1 MLSTSSSSLAPSKLT
16 NMASDRQQIPSRRGF
31 LPNPRKVADF
41 FDPLRHRRENPP
53 EIEKPRT
60 YRPSPIQTALVNSLA
75 NPGLN
80 HHGPLFGTNATQ
92 QLTAYPQATNNPHT
106 FHTQVPFAHSP
117 IAQTEHQ
124 KAQKAQ
130 HLTDATLKKA
140 GESSGSVNTVHSP
153 HRDREPLRGI
163 LKKGPA
169 LFTRS
174 SGPTSSSLF
183 TPAAAK
189 VKRLRFRAQARSAG
203 LGPSKNRKY
212 NRFPAEDPFIR
223 QPPIKATPFPK
234 SQQSA
239 YLRPATTLWRPAP
252 KAFDFSA
259 TLRHQPTLHKP
270 SPASHVAAYRARR
283 RRLKD
288 LVIQREGRIDLFGP
302 KGPILKP
309 AQRIQGFHTTIGSI
323 STRKCSQPSSS
334 FHLCNSN
341 SEAESESEDTE
352 SSLEPASESSS
363 PSVVPPGAWFFS
375 PGQRTTI
382 ITPNESTLIEVND
395 GSATRRIFVR
405 GSCQKTITVQSIEQE
420 SRALNQGSPNTTPT
434 RKRPAEDSEF
444 DLILANATDG
454 KEPLQEPLAN
464 ARGAAVLDSNE
475 EDRPRAY
482 TTWLT
487 NIMTSV
493 RGTVTKVSNSIVGYV
508 YPRNNHL
515 IAVERLSRGQQNGN
529 TGTKRI
535 RLEVVD
541 DFADESF
548 TPNAEPSKI
557 NLVWVD
563 ESTRIAYWHH
573 IAPLVRTLRSICH
586 RIEKR
591 RSQSREGS
599 PITRLDDQTQEQQI
613 YVLGPYLDT
622 FRQTAWIVESVYSHT
637 FLAGLKTN
645 FKVPQ
650 SVMDYTFSPEENFAI
665 TVAQRLFEHFPE
677 ECNPVLVEAGVSRRI
692 IKGLSADL
700 AALASRKP
708 MPGLVQRAGIVGKVM
723 KFFRGRESFGIE
735 VSEDPIS
742 RIDIAMPGSFPD
754 FQTNNEVLVEAEPS
768 IKAPDERQI
777 LPAQEIIKPGSY
789 YPPARTT
796 EAYTFV
802 KDQLADIASQ
812 RRATYKNAPPGIIS
826 DDLACNPSPISVL
839 KRDNHSPA
847 SLKRLQKSRGLK
859 RVHFSPSAKQST
871 PSPAK
876 SRGFLSRIFGS
887 PTVSGSPLGRHVVD
901 ASHLSDSQV
910 DGSSDDPYTA
920 MPNRYSDATPKSD
933 DVSEESDSEK
943 IAARCHPQLLE
954 HLNKSLNGLEAK
966 GFFAKDEPQDLPSS
980 PSSLLTPPTLAGLTI
995 SDDKEEELEDLSLA
1009 LQLLLDVDEARR
1021 REEEE
1026 KKARQAR
1033 EERLLKTGGLRAPQ
1047 RPLVTSLPA
1056 EWVEKVQATMQA
1068 NPSLTLATTAESVP
1082 LKKHDFAMVV
1092 PPTVWLND
1100 EIVNGALQWLDRY
1113 VNVAAGA
1120 VDVKAPNRVCVA
1132 MGSFFYKRL
1141 EENGV
1146 QNTERALRRY
1156 GINKNNF
1163 LNLETILMP
1172 ICKNNHWTLLVI
1184 RPKKRT
1190 VSHMDSFNP
1199 AGSSTH
1205 TTRALN
1211 WVQAFLGGDYKA
1223 SEWKVVIHEAPI
1235 QTNGYD
1241 CGVFTI
1247 TNGMCLALGL
1257 NAIDAYSGEDLPE
1270 QRLRIA
1276 GMLLNKGFSGEFD
1289 LADL

>member
-1 MLSTSSSSLAPSKLT
+1 MAP
-16 NMASDRQQIPSRRGF
+16 DRLQIPSRRGF
-31 LPNPRKVADF
+31 PPNPQKLADF
-41 FDPLRHRRENPP
+41 FDARKHIREKSP
-53 EIEKPRT
+53 ETEKPRA
-60 YRPSPIQTALVNSLA
+60 YRRSPIQTPLVNSLA
-75 NPGLN
+75 NPGFN
-80 HHGPLFGTNATQ
+80 HRVPLFGISATQ
-92 QLTAYPQATNNPHT
+92 QLTAHTQTTDDPKIGHDRVPVAQSQIAQATR
-106 FHTQVPFAHSP
+106 
-117 IAQTEHQ
+117 Q
-124 KAQKAQ
+124 KAQEAEHQ
-130 HLTDATLKKA
+130 RDATLKKS
-140 GESSGSVNTVHSP
+140 EETSGPGKTVQSL
-153 HRDREPLRGI
+153 HRDRKPLRGI
-163 LKKGPA
+163 LKNGGA
-169 LFTRS
+169 LSRS
-174 SGPTSSSLF
+174 LGPTGSSLF

-189 VKRLRFRAQARSAG
+189 VKKLQFRAQARSAG
-203 LGPSKNRKY
+203 QDPSRNRKY
-212 NRFPAEDPFIR
+212 KKHPAKDPFVC
-223 QPPIKATPFPK
+223 QPPIKATPFPR

-239 YLRPATTLWRPAP
+239 YLRPVATLLRPAP
-252 KAFDFSA
+252 ISA
-259 TLRHQPTLHKP
+259 TLRHQPNLHKP
-270 SPASHVAAYRARR
+270 SPASHVAEYRSRR
-283 RRLKD
+283 RRLKE
-288 LVIQREGRIDLFGP
+288 LVIQHEERSDLFGP
-302 KGPILKP
+302 SGPIPKP
-309 AQRIQGFHTTIGSI
+309 AKRIQGNRTTVGSV

-352 SSLEPASESSS
+352 CGSESSS
-363 PSVVPPGAWFFS
+363 PSAPPGAWSFS
-375 PGQRTTI
+375 PGQQTI
-382 ITPNESTLIEVND
+382 VIPPNELTPIEVNESS
-395 GSATRRIFVR
+395 GTRRIFVQ
-405 GSCQKTITVQSIEQE
+405 GSSQKTITVQTIEQE
-420 SRALNQGSPNTTPT
+420 RLSLDQGSPATTPS

-444 DLILANATDG
+444 ELILANATDG
-454 KEPLQEPLAN
+454 REPLQEPLAN
-464 ARGAAVLDSNE
+464 ARGAAVLDPNK

-482 TTWLT
+482 TNWLT
-487 NIMTSV
+487 SIMTAV
-493 RGTVTKVSNSIVGYV
+493 RGTVTKVSNNIVGYV
-508 YPRNNHL
+508 YPRNHNL
-515 IAVERLSRGQQNGN
+515 IAVESLSRGQQNGN
-529 TGTKRI
+529 TSTKRI

-541 DFADESF
+541 DFTDESF
-548 TPNAEPSKI
+548 ATNTELAKT
-557 NLVWVD
+557 NLIWVD
-563 ESTRIAYWHH
+563 ESTRIAHWHH
-573 IAPLVRTLRSICH
+573 IAPLVRALRRICH

-599 PITRLDDQTQEQQI
+599 PVSRLDDQAHEQQI
-613 YVLGPYLDT
+613 YVFGSYLDA
-622 FRQTAWIVESVYSHT
+622 FRQTAWILENIYSHT
-637 FLAGLKTN
+637 FLADLKTN

-650 SVMDYTFSPEENFAI
+650 SVMNYTFSPEENVAI
-665 TVAQRLFEHFPE
+665 AVAQRLFEHFPD
-677 ECNPVLVEAGVSRRI
+677 ECNSLLFEAGVPRRV

-708 MPGLVQRAGIVGKVM
+708 MPGLVQRAGFVGKVM
-723 KFFRGRESFGIE
+723 SFFRGRESFGIG

-754 FQTNNEVLVEAEPS
+754 IPTNIEVSNQAKPS
-768 IKAPDERQI
+768 IKAPDQREI
-777 LPAQEIIKPGSY
+777 LPAEETAKQGGY

-812 RRATYKNAPPGIIS
+812 RRATYKNAPLGMVP
-826 DDLACNPSPISVL
+826 DDVVCKPSPISVL
-839 KRDNHSPA
+839 KRDNQSPA

-859 RVHFSPSAKQST
+859 RVQFSPSTKQSS

-876 SRGFLSRIFGS
+876 STSFLNRIFGS
-887 PTVSGSPLGRHVVD
+887 PTVFGSPLGRHVID
-901 ASHLSDSQV
+901 ASPLSDAQL
-910 DGSSDDPYTA
+910 DGSSDSPSTSMSNRHLGTA
-920 MPNRYSDATPKSD
+920 PKSD
-933 DVSEESDSEK
+933 SVSEESDGEE
-943 IAARCHPQLLE
+943 IAARCQPQLLE

-966 GFFAKDEPQDLPSS
+966 GFFAKDESQDLSSRPPSPLS
-980 PSSLLTPPTLAGLTI
+980 PPTLAGLTI

-1033 EERLLKTGGLRAPQ
+1033 EERLLATGGLRTPQ

-1082 LKKHDFAMVV
+1082 LRKHDFAMVV

-1113 VNVAAGA
+1113 VNMAAGA

-1199 AGSSTH
+1199 AGSPTH

-1223 SEWKVVIHEAPI
+1223 NEWKVVIHEAPM

-1257 NAIDAYSGEDLPE
+1257 NAIDAYAGEDLPE

>member
-1 MLSTSSSSLAPSKLT
+1 MAP
-16 NMASDRQQIPSRRGF
+16 DQQQIPTRRGF
-31 LPNPRKVADF
+31 PPNPQKLAEF
-41 FDPLRHRRENPP
+41 FNPLRHRREKSP
-53 EIEKPRT
+53 EIEKSRT
-60 YRPSPIQTALVNSLA
+60 YRPSPIQTPLVNSLA

-80 HHGPLFGTNATQ
+80 HRISLFGTNATQ
-92 QLTAYPQATNNPHT
+92 QLTAYTQTTHIPNIV
-106 FHTQVPFAHSP
+106 HTQVPVAQLP
-117 IAQTEHQ
+117 IAQAAHQ
-124 KAQKAQ
+124 KAEEAQ
-130 HLTDATLKKA
+130 HLTDATLKNA
-140 GESSGSVNTVHSP
+140 GESSCSAKTVHSL
-153 HRDREPLRGI
+153 HRDRKPLRGI
-163 LKKGPA
+163 LKNGADPS
-169 LFTRS
+169 TRS
-174 SGPTSSSLF
+174 SGTTGLSLF

-189 VKRLRFRAQARSAG
+189 VKKLRFRAQARSAG
-203 LGPSKNRKY
+203 LSPSKNRKY

-239 YLRPATTLWRPAP
+239 YLRPATTLFRPAP
-252 KAFDFSA
+252 KAFDIVA
-259 TLRHQPTLHKP
+259 NLRHQPTLHKP

-288 LVIQREGRIDLFGP
+288 LVIRQEGRTNLFGP
-302 KGPILKP
+302 SGPIPKP
-309 AQRIQGFHTTIGSI
+309 AQRIQGNHTAIGSV
-323 STRKCSQPSSS
+323 STRKCSQPFSS

-352 SSLEPASESSS
+352 SSWESTSESSS
-363 PSVVPPGAWFFS
+363 PSAVPPGAWSFS
-375 PGQRTTI
+375 PDQQTI
-382 ITPNESTLIEVND
+382 IIPPNEPTLIEVND

-405 GSCQKTITVQSIEQE
+405 GSRQKTITVQLIEHE
-420 SRALNQGSPNTTPT
+420 SRALDQGSPTTTPT

-454 KEPLQEPLAN
+454 REPLQEPLAN

-482 TTWLT
+482 TNWLT

-508 YPRNNHL
+508 YPRNHNL
-515 IAVERLSRGQQNGN
+515 IAVERLSRGQQNDN

-535 RLEVVD
+535 KLEVVD

-548 TPNAEPSKI
+548 TPNTESSKT
-557 NLVWVD
+557 NLIWVD

-599 PITRLDDQTQEQQI
+599 PVTRLDDQTQEQQI
-613 YVLGPYLDT
+613 YVFGPYLDT

-637 FLAGLKTN
+637 FLTGLKTN

-650 SVMDYTFSPEENFAI
+650 SVMDYTFSPDENFAI
-665 TVAQRLFEHFPE
+665 TVAQRLFEHFPD

-708 MPGLVQRAGIVGKVM
+708 MPGLVQRAGLVGKVM

-742 RIDIAMPGSFPD
+742 RIDIAMPGSFPEI
-754 FQTNNEVLVEAEPS
+754 QTNIEVSDEAEPS
-768 IKAPDERQI
+768 IKAPDQRQI
-777 LPAQEIIKPGSY
+777 PPAQEITKPGSY
-789 YPPARTT
+789 CPPARTT

-802 KDQLADIASQ
+802 RDQLADIASQ
-812 RRATYKNAPPGIIS
+812 RRAGYKNAPSGVVL
-826 DDLACNPSPISVL
+826 DDLVCKPSPISVL

-859 RVHFSPSAKQST
+859 RVQFSPSTKQST

-901 ASHLSDSQV
+901 ASPLSDSQV
-910 DGSSDDPYTA
+910 DGSSDGPNNS
-920 MPNRYSDATPKSD
+920 MPNRYSGVAPKSD
-933 DVSEESDSEK
+933 DVSEESDSEEV
-943 IAARCHPQLLE
+943 AARCQPQLLE
-954 HLNKSLNGLEAK
+954 HLHKSLNGLEAK
-966 GFFAKDEPQDLPSS
+966 GFFAKDEPQTLSSCPSS
-980 PSSLLTPPTLAGLTI
+980 PLTPPTLAGLTI

-1026 KKARQAR
+1026 KKARQAK

-1223 SEWKVVIHEAPI
+1223 SEWKVVVHEAPI

-1257 NAIDAYSGEDLPE
+1257 NAIDAYTGEDLPE

>member
-1 MLSTSSSSLAPSKLT
+1 
-16 NMASDRQQIPSRRGF
+16 
-31 LPNPRKVADF
+31 
-41 FDPLRHRRENPP
+41 
-53 EIEKPRT
+53 
-60 YRPSPIQTALVNSLA
+60 
-75 NPGLN
+75 
-80 HHGPLFGTNATQ
+80 
-92 QLTAYPQATNNPHT
+92 
-106 FHTQVPFAHSP
+106 
-117 IAQTEHQ
+117 
-124 KAQKAQ
+124 
-130 HLTDATLKKA
+130 
-140 GESSGSVNTVHSP
+140 
-153 HRDREPLRGI
+153 
-163 LKKGPA
+163 
-169 LFTRS
+169 
-174 SGPTSSSLF
+174 
-183 TPAAAK
+183 
-189 VKRLRFRAQARSAG
+189 
-203 LGPSKNRKY
+203 
-212 NRFPAEDPFIR
+212 
-223 QPPIKATPFPK
+223 
-234 SQQSA
+234 
-239 YLRPATTLWRPAP
+239 
-252 KAFDFSA
+252 
-259 TLRHQPTLHKP
+259 
-270 SPASHVAAYRARR
+270 
-283 RRLKD
+283 
-288 LVIQREGRIDLFGP
+288 
-302 KGPILKP
+302 
-309 AQRIQGFHTTIGSI
+309 
-323 STRKCSQPSSS
+323 
-334 FHLCNSN
+334 
-341 SEAESESEDTE
+341 
-352 SSLEPASESSS
+352 
-363 PSVVPPGAWFFS
+363 
-375 PGQRTTI
+375 
-382 ITPNESTLIEVND
+382 
-395 GSATRRIFVR
+395 
-405 GSCQKTITVQSIEQE
+405 
-420 SRALNQGSPNTTPT
+420 
-434 RKRPAEDSEF
+434 
-444 DLILANATDG
+444 
-454 KEPLQEPLAN
+454 
-464 ARGAAVLDSNE
+464 
-475 EDRPRAY
+475 
-482 TTWLT
+482 
-487 NIMTSV
+487 
-493 RGTVTKVSNSIVGYV
+493 
-508 YPRNNHL
+508 
-515 IAVERLSRGQQNGN
+515 
-529 TGTKRI
+529 
-535 RLEVVD
+535 
-541 DFADESF
+541 
-548 TPNAEPSKI
+548 
-557 NLVWVD
+557 
-563 ESTRIAYWHH
+563 
-573 IAPLVRTLRSICH
+573 
-586 RIEKR
+586 
-591 RSQSREGS
+591 
-599 PITRLDDQTQEQQI
+599 
-613 YVLGPYLDT
+613 
-622 FRQTAWIVESVYSHT
+622 
-637 FLAGLKTN
+637 
-645 FKVPQ
+645 
-650 SVMDYTFSPEENFAI
+650 
-665 TVAQRLFEHFPE
+665 
-677 ECNPVLVEAGVSRRI
+677 
-692 IKGLSADL
+692 
-700 AALASRKP
+700 
-708 MPGLVQRAGIVGKVM
+708 
-723 KFFRGRESFGIE
+723 
-735 VSEDPIS
+735 
-742 RIDIAMPGSFPD
+742 MPGSFPD
-754 FQTNNEVLVEAEPS
+754 IQTNDEVSDEAEPS

-777 LPAQEIIKPGSY
+777 LPAQEITKPGSY

-812 RRATYKNAPPGIIS
+812 RRATYKNAPSGIVS
-826 DDLACNPSPISVL
+826 DDLACKPSPISAL

-887 PTVSGSPLGRHVVD
+887 PTVSGSPLGRHVID
-901 ASHLSDSQV
+901 ASPLSDSQV
-910 DGSSDDPYTA
+910 DGSSDGPHTT
-920 MPNRYSDATPKSD
+920 MPNRHSDATPEPG
-933 DVSEESDSEK
+933 DVLEESDSEQ

-966 GFFAKDEPQDLPSS
+966 GFFAKDEPQDLSSS
-980 PSSLLTPPTLAGLTI
+980 PSSPLTPPTLAGLTI

>member
-1 MLSTSSSSLAPSKLT
+1 MAP
-16 NMASDRQQIPSRRGF
+16 DQQQIPSRRGF
-31 LPNPRKVADF
+31 PPNPQKLVDF
-41 FDPLRHRRENPP
+41 FNPLRHRREKSP
-53 EIEKPRT
+53 EIEKSRT
-60 YRPSPIQTALVNSLA
+60 YRPSPIQTPLVNSLA

-80 HHGPLFGTNATQ
+80 HRISLFGTNATQ
-92 QLTAYPQATNNPHT
+92 QLTAYTQTTHIPNIV
-106 FHTQVPFAHSP
+106 HTQVPVAQLP
-117 IAQTEHQ
+117 IAQAAHQ
-124 KAQKAQ
+124 KAEEAQ
-130 HLTDATLKKA
+130 HLTDATLKNA
-140 GESSGSVNTVHSP
+140 GESSCSAKTVHSL
-153 HRDREPLRGI
+153 HRDRKPLRGI
-163 LKKGPA
+163 LKNGADPS
-169 LFTRS
+169 TRS
-174 SGPTSSSLF
+174 SGTTGLSLF

-189 VKRLRFRAQARSAG
+189 IKKLRFRAQARSAG
-203 LGPSKNRKY
+203 LSPSKNRKY

-239 YLRPATTLWRPAP
+239 YLRPATTLFRPAP
-252 KAFDFSA
+252 KAFDIVA
-259 TLRHQPTLHKP
+259 NLRHQPTLHKP

-288 LVIQREGRIDLFGP
+288 LVIRQEGRTNLFGP
-302 KGPILKP
+302 SGPVPKP
-309 AQRIQGFHTTIGSI
+309 AQRIQEH
-323 STRKCSQPSSS
+323 
-334 FHLCNSN
+334 
-341 SEAESESEDTE
+341 
-352 SSLEPASESSS
+352 
-363 PSVVPPGAWFFS
+363 
-375 PGQRTTI
+375 
-382 ITPNESTLIEVND
+382 
-395 GSATRRIFVR
+395 
-405 GSCQKTITVQSIEQE
+405 E
-420 SRALNQGSPNTTPT
+420 SRALDQGSPTTTPT

-454 KEPLQEPLAN
+454 REPLQEPLAN

-482 TTWLT
+482 TNWLT

-493 RGTVTKVSNSIVGYV
+493 RGTVTKVSNSIVGY
-508 YPRNNHL
+508 
-515 IAVERLSRGQQNGN
+515 ERLSRGQQSGN

-535 RLEVVD
+535 KLEVVD

-548 TPNAEPSKI
+548 TPNTESSKT
-557 NLVWVD
+557 NLIWVD

-599 PITRLDDQTQEQQI
+599 PVTRLDDQTQEQQI
-613 YVLGPYLDT
+613 YVFGPYLDT

-637 FLAGLKTN
+637 FLTGLKTN

-650 SVMDYTFSPEENFAI
+650 SVMDYTFSPDENFAI
-665 TVAQRLFEHFPE
+665 TVAQRLFEHFPD

-708 MPGLVQRAGIVGKVM
+708 MPGFVQRAGLVGKVI

-742 RIDIAMPGSFPD
+742 RIDIAMPGSFPEI
-754 FQTNNEVLVEAEPS
+754 QTNIEVSDEAEPS
-768 IKAPDERQI
+768 IKAPDQRQI
-777 LPAQEIIKPGSY
+777 PPAQEITKPGSY

-802 KDQLADIASQ
+802 RDQLADIASQ
-812 RRATYKNAPPGIIS
+812 RRAGYKNAPSGVVP
-826 DDLACNPSPISVL
+826 DDLVCKPSPISVL

-859 RVHFSPSAKQST
+859 RVQFSPSTKQST

-901 ASHLSDSQV
+901 ASPLSDSQV
-910 DGSSDDPYTA
+910 DGSSDGPNNS
-920 MPNRYSDATPKSD
+920 MPNRYSGVAPKSD
-933 DVSEESDSEK
+933 DVSEESDSEEV
-943 IAARCHPQLLE
+943 AARCQPQLLE
-954 HLNKSLNGLEAK
+954 HLHKSLNGLEAK
-966 GFFAKDEPQDLPSS
+966 GFFAKDEPQTLSSCPSS
-980 PSSLLTPPTLAGLTI
+980 PLTPPTLAGLTI

-1026 KKARQAR
+1026 KKARQAK

-1223 SEWKVVIHEAPI
+1223 SEWKVVVHEAPI

-1257 NAIDAYSGEDLPE
+1257 NAIDAYTGEDLPE